1 MSLMALPHFFAW
13 ALWPALMLEASAG
26 RKAAEMASRAIGA
39 ATPAQDRDLTQT
51 TAERAAAYVPAGMEP
66 GRLLLPANLALPAPT
81 RLVVL
86 VPNVDLDEA
95 ALARHIWKLA
105 APRQLAVLY
114 LGWTAGPETEAELR
128 RRLANLAAL
137 TRDEGVVVSARPATG
152 EGWLPALRGVWR
164 PGDLIVAHSELRVRL
179 WGLIARPLG
188 AARMPG
194 STANLARPA
203 FRRGKVN
210 RARPHRPRPCRTIH
224 LYRRTFSWCGSW
236 PARRPRRDAAAEW
249 AGSASRTA

>member
-1 MSLMALPHFFAW
+1 
-13 ALWPALMLEASAG
+13 MLEASAG

-86 VPNVDLDEA
+86 VPNVDLDGA

-105 APRQLAVLY
+105 APRQLAGLY
-114 LGWTAGPETEAELR
+114 LGWTAGPETEAQLR

-164 PGDLIVAHSELRVRL
+164 PGDLIVAHSELHVRL

-188 AARMPG
+188 AALVAAMAAPVYVLSG
-194 STANLARPA
+194 FVPAAQRPA
-203 FRRGKVN
+203 LSWGARLVN
-210 RARPHRPRPCRTIH
+210 SGLFAALITLFFTLQAALLRLPDRPV
-224 LYRRTFSWCGSW
+224 
-236 PARRPRRDAAAEW
+236 
-249 AGSASRTA
+249 ASLLVGVSVILEFALLWGWNRLSG